1 MNIRFLIAL
10 AMVGSSTNVYAKITY
25 EDAIRH
31 DKQMSEE
38 NSHTMLDH
46 GFTNAELAIVQ
57 GSGKGGEAI
66 FYTMSGGHNRTGRRA
81 LSPVSSHHCALSMIE
96 SNKDNHTRAEV
107 YKSGGYWYM
116 NVWSVGNGGYKTAK
130 AMCWP
135 RG

>member
-1 MNIRFLIAL
+1 MNIRFLLAL
-10 AMVGSSTNVYAKITY
+10 AMVGSSPNLNAKITY
-25 EDAIRH
+25 EDAIEH

-38 NSHTMLDH
+38 NSHIKLEH
-46 GFTNAELAIVQ
+46 GFTNAELAMQ
-57 GSGKGGEAI
+57 TSGGGGEAS
-66 FYTMSGGHNRTGRRA
+66 FYTISGGHNRTGRRA
-81 LSPVSSHHCALSMIE
+81 LAPVSSHHCALSMIE
-96 SNKDNHTRAEV
+96 SNSDNHTRADV